1 VTQFCIEEACFE
13 RLEHAERRRG
23 SFDEEAFEGIEEP
36 EPSLH
41 QLQAARHAQLMRE
54 VQ

>member
-13 RLEHAERRRG
+13 RLEHAEKRHG
-23 SFDEEAFEGIEEP
+23 SFDDEGFDEP

-41 QLQAARHAQLMRE
+41 QLQAARHADLMRGA
-54 VQ
+54 Q

>member
-13 RLEHAERRRG
+13 RLEHAERRFAHG
-23 SFDEEAFEGIEEP
+23 VFDEEDYEEP

-41 QLQAARHAQLMRE
+41 QLQAARHAQLMKE
-54 VQ
+54 AQ